1 VFEVLS
7 AYFPHFNIQ
16 VNVPMKSFD
25 GCPSYIK
32 RSSVDILVP
41 ELNLV
46 VEINGEHHYRPMS
59 YFSRDKA
66 QARYEK
72 QLKLDRMKRL
82 FLEEAGYTVVV
93 FSTDELDAAE
103 NTADLI
109 IRDRR
114 MGCSQRK
121 RSTCAWLLHARKT
134 QKTQPH
140 LQSVEDSRRHT

>member
-1 VFEVLS
+1 MTRKESLRRNAKAFKSKYEKLVFEVLS

-16 VNVPMKSFD
+16 VNVPMRSFD

-72 QLKLDRMKRL
+72 QLKLDHMKRL

-109 IRDRR
+109 IERI
-114 MGCSQRK
+114 
-121 RSTCAWLLHARKT
+121 KT
-134 QKTQPH
+134 ALK
-140 LQSVEDSRRHT
+140 E

>member
-1 VFEVLS
+1 MTRKESLRRNAKAFKSKYEKLVFEVLS

-109 IRDRR
+109 IERI
-114 MGCSQRK
+114 
-121 RSTCAWLLHARKT
+121 KT
-134 QKTQPH
+134 ALK
-140 LQSVEDSRRHT
+140 E